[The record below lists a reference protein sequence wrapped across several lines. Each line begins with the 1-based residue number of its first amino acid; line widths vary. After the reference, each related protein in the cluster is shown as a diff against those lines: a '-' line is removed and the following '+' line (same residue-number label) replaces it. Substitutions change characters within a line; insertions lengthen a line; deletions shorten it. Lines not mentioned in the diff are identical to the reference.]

1 MSDLSKVQEIVRTRT
16 VSVLGLDPFPWYKEM
31 RESDPIHF
39 EPEGNLWELFKYEDV
54 LKVLSNPAI
63 FSSGRGRPDA
73 QAGGNIMLL
82 DPPRHQ
88 ELRALVSQ
96 VFTPRTISRMSER
109 ILTIVNN
116 LLDNNVKDGYLD
128 VIKDLAYPLPVIVIA
143 EMLGIPS
150 AERDNFKRWS
160 DAVVG
165 TSPKESAEASK
176 ALASYFQ
183 AVLEERRRKPGEDLV
198 SALLSAEI
206 NGTPLTDSE
215 IIDFCTLL
223 LVAGNE
229 TTTNLIGNAIWC
241 FDDFPDT
248 IPQLRAEPALLPS
261 AIEEVLR
268 FRSPVQRAT
277 RNALVDTE
285 VSGQPIKAGQIIF
298 CWVGSANRDET
309 CFPQSEVFDIRRNSQ
324 RHLAFGYGI
333 HFCLGASLARLETK
347 LTLECMLERF
357 SAIRRVRD
365 IPLQPI
371 TSFFGYGVEHLPV
384 MLTAR

>member
-1 MSDLSKVQEIVRTRT
+1 MTD
-16 VSVLGLDPFPWYKEM
+16 
-31 RESDPIHF
+31 
-39 EPEGNLWELFKYEDV
+39 
-54 LKVLSNPAI
+54 
-63 FSSGRGRPDA
+63 
-73 QAGGNIMLL
+73 
-82 DPPRHQ
+82 
-88 ELRALVSQ
+88 
-96 VFTPRTISRMSER
+96 
-109 ILTIVNN
+109 N

-268 FRSPVQRAT
+268 LRSPVHRAT
-277 RNALVDTE
+277 RKALVDTE
-285 VSGQPIKAGQIIF
+285 VSGQPIK
-298 CWVGSANRDET
+298 S
-309 CFPQSEVFDIRRNSQ
+309 
-324 RHLAFGYGI
+324 
-333 HFCLGASLARLETK
+333 
-347 LTLECMLERF
+347 
-357 SAIRRVRD
+357 
-365 IPLQPI
+365 
-371 TSFFGYGVEHLPV
+371 
-384 MLTAR
+384 